1 MRDSKS
7 TYTSTCDK
15 CGKTLTSDRCYPP
28 LRSIY
33 LPDMRGDFSS
43 ADCHRHFMDLCE
55 ECFKGLLEHLGAEK
69 RYHDLV
75 EEAARYRSYGQ

>member
-15 CGKTLTSDRCYPP
+15 FGKTLTSDRCYPP

-33 LPDMRGDFSS
+33 LPDMRGIFLRLTVTGTLWIYAASVLTI
-43 ADCHRHFMDLCE
+43 CWNL
-55 ECFKGLLEHLGAEK
+55 GLRSGGKEIT
-69 RYHDLV
+69 
-75 EEAARYRSYGQ
+75 EEAKRYRSY